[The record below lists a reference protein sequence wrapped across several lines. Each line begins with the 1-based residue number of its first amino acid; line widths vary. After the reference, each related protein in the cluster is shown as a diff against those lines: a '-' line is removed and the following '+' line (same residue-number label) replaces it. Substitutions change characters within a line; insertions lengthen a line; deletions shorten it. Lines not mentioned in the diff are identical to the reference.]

1 MNEEIEYAE
10 MLEIP
15 VSTVNVVRKKR
26 IKKKPQEQ
34 RQTVEEADLKRS
46 VIEQVNAETAQL
58 NVDGELFAES
68 VNSEGS
74 LHIDGVPERIDMI
87 RLYSEEDKRFF
98 ENAFKTNEDN
108 ELTFYQ
114 EEEKDVGR
122 YKTKRLFRGE
132 KTLKIVLSAEFAAV
146 CALCGVIFLTNV
158 FMPTS
163 AMNTFFRALTSGT
176 QSAQTNDKNYTE
188 FTLSPIVS
196 ERSTAQLTLSE
207 NGVLTLEG
215 EGCLYPSADG
225 KVSDVIKD
233 ADGNYTLKI
242 AYSDTFTGVMSG
254 VKTVFYEVGDSVKAN
269 VPVAYAD
276 SEVPVQ
282 VTMYASGELLNCF
295 TLTEENCLAWVQ

>member
-122 YKTKRLFRGE
+122 YARG
-132 KTLKIVLSAEFAAV
+132 KFPVYI
-146 CALCGVIFLTNV
+146 C
-158 FMPTS
+158 
-163 AMNTFFRALTSGT
+163 
-176 QSAQTNDKNYTE
+176 KN
-188 FTLSPIVS
+188 I
-196 ERSTAQLTLSE
+196 TA
-207 NGVLTLEG
+207 G
-215 EGCLYPSADG
+215 
-225 KVSDVIKD
+225 
-233 ADGNYTLKI
+233 
-242 AYSDTFTGVMSG
+242 MR
-254 VKTVFYEVGDSVKAN
+254 
-269 VPVAYAD
+269 
-276 SEVPVQ
+276 
-282 VTMYASGELLNCF
+282 
-295 TLTEENCLAWVQ
+295 